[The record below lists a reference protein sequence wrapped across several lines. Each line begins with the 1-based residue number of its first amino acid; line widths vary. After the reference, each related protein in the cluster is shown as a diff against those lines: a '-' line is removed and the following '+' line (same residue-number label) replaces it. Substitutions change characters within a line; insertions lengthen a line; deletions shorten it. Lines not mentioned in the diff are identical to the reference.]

1 MTREGLRFSLARLLF
16 WLGGLALLGG
26 VASLAAGIRILPP
39 ELLIGA
45 ALTAFGLNTLLAG
58 ELLAG
63 PEPRYF
69 TVRGQVVRGEAIVR
83 AGLADLTVGRC
94 GIDRVANMK
103 HGPLGKPK
111 FSVIDGVANLRM
123 ANGLVPNIAQ
133 WEANL
138 ATNVLWDLDV
148 RSSLG
153 GMMLDL
159 SALRMERVVA
169 RSGLGRMEIRCP
181 ERGFAQ
187 LFLRTGIGEI
197 EVTLPEETGARIFVE
212 EGGLG
217 TLRVENERITALDDR
232 RYITPDFETAS
243 AQVEIKIEGGSGDV
257 VIR

>member
-1 MTREGLRFSLARLLF
+1 MMREGPRFSLARLLF
-16 WLGGLALLGG
+16 WLGLGALLMGAG
-26 VASLAAGIRILPP
+26 TLAAGIRILPP
-39 ELLIGA
+39 ELLVGA
-45 ALTAFGLNTLLAG
+45 GLMAFGLNALLAG

-63 PEPRYF
+63 PEPRFF

-111 FSVIDGVANLRM
+111 FSVVDGVANLRM
-123 ANGLVPNIAQ
+123 ANGLIPNIAH

-138 ATNVLWDLDV
+138 AANVLWDLDV
-148 RSSLG
+148 RSSVGDL
-153 GMMLDL
+153 MLDL
-159 SALRMERVVA
+159 RALRVERVVA
-169 RSGLGRMEIRCP
+169 HSGVGRMDIRCP

-197 EVTLPEETGARIFVE
+197 EIHLPEETGARLYIVH
-212 EGGLG
+212 GGLG
-217 TLRVENERITALDDR
+217 SLRVENERVTALDAR
-232 RYITPDFETAS
+232 RYITPDFETAP